1 MGSRKSKTAGA
12 YDKSVLWK
20 AALYLTIPLVAVGV
34 ILYLRTPPAKR
45 EKPKHEVGKNEVAR
59 NSIGSPE
66 RRVKRAVA
74 QIHRT
79 RKPPA
84 EPPGPVKHSVTEISP
99 PNSSKV
105 IEALQKGRRFFES
118 RQVRGYP
125 FMQLMRSIAPQL
137 PELKV
142 SADPRRI
149 EWNVVP
155 INQSGV
161 RFDAYRFRSP
171 LKGVADMYWTFV
183 SPDTVGTWQISL
195 AVMPFKDFQTMNN
208 LRVPGVRLPKTNKA
222 VFQEHTWAR
231 LRPNVDYVLWFARPR
246 DDQTDYHIAIR
257 VVPRGTTAPTHSA
270 AEIARVI
277 GLETPVPRG
286 LLPFQWFR
294 RDRRSICCS
303 GDGRSLAACETDGT
317 IEITG
322 KVTATLKVPKVPV
335 SELQF
340 SRGSELL
347 TVTSRIGKT
356 VSIWNVKTGKPIATF
371 QGRNDR
377 INGSAVSPDATLLVA
392 FDGKGNAPL
401 ERSGDLVFWDV
412 AGQKELARIA
422 VPKATID
429 VIRFLPDGRTI
440 VCGGGTVTAQDGRA
454 LRTSGFVSFWDV
466 SQRKQTAS
474 ITRGRWIDSLD
485 VSPDGTQFLTGSP
498 QGTVRIWDVK
508 TREVVNQV
516 PTKSGVTSVCWSPDG
531 KLVAFCEVG
540 GTTRFYV
547 PAVDMMMGSYLKLQ
561 DVAVSTCTSKSNNRM
576 MVSCMSVRNAVDLK
590 PYVQLAESLPK
601 RYPHLGK
608 SRVNSIGMRMVPL
621 QGGRYAMGA
630 PATGNRV
637 GNDER
642 PQHFVHLSKS
652 YYIAQREVTVGQF
665 RRFVAATGYKTE
677 AEKANDNK
685 QTWKSPGFAQN
696 DSHPVVCV
704 SWNDATEFCRWLGK
718 QDGRKYRLPREAEWE
733 FGCRAGETTQF
744 PGGRDATTLQLQAN
758 VLDFSAK
765 WNQQTAEWDD
775 DYPAT
780 SPAGAFLG
788 NTFGIRGMLGNV
800 SEWCSDWYSPD
811 FYAKAGPN
819 DIDGPPKGTM
829 KSIRGGSFDSLP
841 AECRFT
847 IRKSLPPAQ
856 WKDDVG
862 FRVAYDMTPE
872 DESGFL
878 PADPVARAA
887 LLRKRGEFAR
897 AAAIY
902 TKLVAGSENKSGAN
916 DESTLRL
923 VRLLAE
929 CYRLNGEFDR
939 AISLYKR
946 CFDVTEPAIP
956 KDAKQVARDLA
967 ELAKTYLHH
976 GEFRT
981 AEALLKK
988 ALESRTSR
996 FGAEHVAVADVH
1008 FALGRLY
1015 RFLMNRGAAKT
1026 HFDRCL
1032 AIRTKKLETFHIDVG
1047 EAYIESALAH
1057 AWVHQYDKALPL
1069 AAKAL
1074 QIFTLLFPK
1083 AHPRRA
1089 EVYIRAGGIYVLTG
1103 DNARG
1108 LQMFNGGL
1116 ALLRRS
1122 PDYDL
1127 PSAIVVLRRYGSA
1140 YSNGK
1145 SFQYAE
1151 EFLVRARE
1159 IAERV
1164 LGPHDP
1170 EMIELLYEL
1179 ARCYQGAGKFDQ
1191 AESCCKLALQRAER
1205 LFGQDHPGV
1214 SEYHMQLGKLYH
1226 RMKRH
1231 DDAVAAFG
1239 RSLELTKRFPP
1250 GTRQDRYMSLFRL
1263 GVTQA
1268 AQKRWNEAIDTFDQ
1282 GVRDI
1287 HSVITGVL
1295 PGLPLAYRYSFAK
1308 TPANYINQPITIAV
1322 MNRKQQALVD
1332 RSAEWVINM
1341 KGLVNDVMAEEAL
1354 TTRDAKDPGTAKLAK
1369 ELTDLR
1375 NQMAS
1380 YAIRDSQW
1388 GTEQAERFKAA
1399 RLWQRERDL
1408 AAELGKKLHRRLA
1421 AQKWVSLDDVRRKIP
1436 KGSVAIEIFRFKSF
1450 NPQTGYS
1457 YSSSIR
1463 YAAWIIPPS
1472 REGNVQ
1478 IVELGYESQIK
1489 KLVTQWRQAIQEAPA
1504 LIARDGEK
1512 AATDEVRKAAAA
1524 LSKLLLKPLKPL
1536 VANYGRWI
1544 ISPDELLWLVPWG
1557 ALDDDGSY
1565 LVENRQLSTLISS
1578 RVLVEPKSTVKPGQ
1592 SVVVANPDYNLGLPG
1607 GGFGRFAT
1615 LPGTAKEATAIVP
1628 DLTKLTG
1635 TKPRVLLDKQAL
1647 ERDVRALKNPRILV
1661 LSTHGYFERWN
1672 RYGHPLLQ
1680 SGLALAGANGIGLS
1694 DKTSNNEGI
1703 LTGLEAL
1710 SIDLR
1715 GTELVVL
1722 SACES
1727 GLGQIEQSEGVAG
1740 LRQAFRLAGARSV
1753 VATLWQIPDQ
1763 ETAELMSHFFT
1774 ALAGGASKTV
1784 ALQQAQVAMIKKR
1797 TTKNKAAH
1805 PVYWAA
1811 FVITGHAD

>member
-1 MGSRKSKTAGA
+1 MGSRKSKTGGA
-12 YDKSVLWK
+12 FDKSFLWK
-20 AALYLTIPLVAVGV
+20 AACYLTIPLVAVGV
-34 ILYLRTPPAKR
+34 ILYLRMPPAKR
-45 EKPKHEVGKNEVAR
+45 EKPKRESTKNEVAR
-59 NSIGSPE
+59 NSTGSPK
-66 RRVKRAVA
+66 RRVKRRVA
-74 QIHRT
+74 EVHRT
-79 RKPPA
+79 RKPAA
-84 EPPGPVKHSVTEISP
+84 EPPGPATHSVTEISP
-99 PNSSKV
+99 PNSTKV
-105 IEALQKGRRFFES
+105 IEALQKGRQFFES
-118 RQVRGYP
+118 GQVRGYP
-125 FMQLMRSIAPQL
+125 FMRLMRSIASQL

-171 LKGVADMYWTFV
+171 LNGVADMYWTFV
-183 SPDTVGTWQISL
+183 SPDTVGNWQISL
-195 AVMPFKDFQTMNN
+195 ANTPFKDFHTTNN
-208 LRVPGVRLPKTNKA
+208 LRVPGVRLPTTNKA
-222 VFQEHTWAR
+222 VFQEHRQAR
-231 LRPNVDYVLWFARPR
+231 LRPNFDYVLWFARPR
-246 DDQTDYHIAIR
+246 SDLTDFHVAIR
-257 VVPRGTTAPTHSA
+257 VVPHGSTAPTHSA

-277 GLETPVPRG
+277 GMEFPVPQG

-294 RDRRSICCS
+294 KDRRSICCS
-303 GDGRSLAACETDGT
+303 ADGRSFAACDTDGSVGVV
-317 IEITG
+317 G
-322 KVTATLKVPKVPV
+322 KVTATLKAPKVPV
-335 SELQF
+335 SHLQF

-347 TVTSRIGKT
+347 MVASRIAKT
-356 VSIWNVKTGKPIATF
+356 VSIWNTKTGKSLAVF

-377 INGSAVSPDATLLVA
+377 INGSALSPDGQLLVA
-392 FDGKGNAPL
+392 FDGKGKGPL
-401 ERSGDLVFWDV
+401 ERSGELVFWDV
-412 AGQKELARIA
+412 AGRKELSRVA
-422 VPKATID
+422 VAKATID
-429 VIRFLPDGRTI
+429 VIRFLRDGRTI
-440 VCGGGTVTAQDGRA
+440 VCGGGTVTAQDGRT
-454 LRTSGFVSFWDV
+454 LRTSGFVSFWNTL
-466 SQRKQTAS
+466 QRKQTAS

-485 VSPDGTQFLTGSP
+485 VSPDGSQFLTGSP

-508 TREVVNQV
+508 TRRVANQV
-516 PTKSGVTSVCWSPDG
+516 PTVSGVSSVCWSPDG
-531 KLVAFCEVG
+531 KLVAISETR
-540 GTTRFYV
+540 GTMRFYV
-547 PAVDMMMGSYLKLQ
+547 PAVDIVIHSYLKLN
-561 DVAVSTCTSKSNNRM
+561 DVAVSTCASGSNNRM
-576 MVSCMSVRNAVDLK
+576 MVSCVSVRNAVDLA
-590 PYVQLAESLPK
+590 PYVRLAGSLPQ
-601 RYPHLGK
+601 RFPHLGK
-608 SRVNSIGMRMVPL
+608 SHVNSLGMRMVPL

-630 PATGNRV
+630 PAAGSRDGGN
-637 GNDER
+637 ER
-642 PQHFVHLSKS
+642 PQHFVHLSKAF
-652 YYIAQREVTVGQF
+652 YIANCEATVGQF
-665 RRFVAATGYKTE
+665 RRFVAATGYKTD
-677 AEKANDNK
+677 AEKANNK
-685 QTWKSPGFAQN
+685 QTWKSPGFAQY

-704 SWNDATEFCRWLGK
+704 SWNDATQFCRWLSK

-733 FGCRAGETTQF
+733 FACRAGETTQF
-744 PGGRDATTLQLQAN
+744 PGGRDATTLQLRAN
-758 VLDFSAK
+758 VRDLSAK
-765 WNQQTAEWDD
+765 WDQPTAEWDD

-788 NTFGIRGMLGNV
+788 NSFGIRGMLGNV
-800 SEWCSDWYSPD
+800 REWCSDWYSAD
-811 FYAKAGPN
+811 FYSKAGPN
-819 DIDGPPKGTM
+819 DVDGPPGGEM
-829 KSIRGGSFDSLP
+829 KSVRGGSFDSLP
-841 AECRFT
+841 GDCRFT
-847 IRKSLPPAQ
+847 VRQSLPPAQ

-862 FRVAYDMTPE
+862 FRVAYEMTPE

-902 TKLVAGSENKSGAN
+902 TKLIADSENKSGSN

-939 AISLYKR
+939 AVALYKR

-956 KDAKQVARDLA
+956 KDAKRVPRDLA
-967 ELAKTYLHH
+967 ELAKTYIHK
-976 GEFRT
+976 GEFRA

-1047 EAYIESALAH
+1047 DAYIESALAH
-1057 AWVHQYDKALPL
+1057 AWVHEYDKALPL

-1089 EVYIRAGGIYVLTG
+1089 EVYIRAGGIYVLAG

-1108 LQMFNGGL
+1108 LQMFDNGL
-1116 ALLRRS
+1116 ALLRSS
-1122 PDYDL
+1122 PDYDS

-1179 ARCYQGAGKFDQ
+1179 ARCYQGVGKFDQ
-1191 AESCCKLALQRAER
+1191 AEKCCKLALKRAER
-1205 LFGQDHPGV
+1205 LFGRDHPGV
-1214 SEYHMQLGKLYH
+1214 SEYHLQIGKLYH
-1226 RMKRH
+1226 RMKRY
-1231 DDAVAAFG
+1231 DDAAAAFG

-1250 GTRQDRYMSLFRL
+1250 GTTQDRYISLFRL
-1263 GVTQA
+1263 GVTRA
-1268 AQKRWNEAIDTFDQ
+1268 AQQRWNETIDAFDK

-1287 HSVITGVL
+1287 HSVMTGVL
-1295 PGLPLAYRYSFAK
+1295 PGLPLAYRYSYAK
-1308 TPANYINQPITIAV
+1308 TPANYINQPITIAL
-1322 MNRKQQALVD
+1322 MNRRQQALVD

-1369 ELTDLR
+1369 ELTDVR

-1388 GTEQAERFKAA
+1388 GTEQSERYKAA

-1408 AAELGKKLHRRLA
+1408 AAELGRKLHRRLA
-1421 AQKWVSLDDVRRKIP
+1421 AQKWVSLDDVRRKIR
-1436 KGSVAIEIFRFKSF
+1436 KGSVAIEIFRFKQF
-1450 NPQTGYS
+1450 VPRTGYS
-1457 YSSSIR
+1457 YSSSMR
-1463 YAAWIIPPS
+1463 YAAWIIPPAG
-1472 REGNVQ
+1472 EGTVQ

-1489 KLVTQWRQAIQEAPA
+1489 KLVKQWQQAIQDAPA

-1524 LSKLLLKPLKPL
+1524 LSKRILKPLKPL
-1536 VANYGRWI
+1536 VANYARWI

-1557 ALDDDGSY
+1557 ALEYDGSY
-1565 LVENRQLSTLISS
+1565 LVENKQISTLISS
-1578 RVLVEPKSTVKPGQ
+1578 RVLVEPKSTVKPGL

-1607 GGFGRFAT
+1607 GGFGRFAA
-1615 LPGTAKEATAIVP
+1615 LPGTAKEATAIIP
-1628 DLTKLTG
+1628 DLTRLTG
-1635 TKPRVLLDKQAL
+1635 RKPRVLLNKQAL
-1647 ERDVRALKNPRILV
+1647 ESDVRALKNPRILV
-1661 LSTHGYFERWN
+1661 LSTHGYFEPWN

-1680 SGLALAGANGIGLS
+1680 CGLALAGANGIGLS

-1753 VATLWQIPDQ
+1753 VASLWQIPDR
-1763 ETAELMSHFFT
+1763 ETAGLMSHFFA
-1774 ALAGGASKTV
+1774 ALAGGASKTA

-1797 TTKNKAAH
+1797 TAKNKAAH
-1805 PVYWAA
+1805 PIYWAA